1 MRLRRLRR
9 TELPAETVTL
19 ARFLLGAVLVRD
31 TPRGRIAGRIVE
43 TEAYLPG
50 GDPASHAYRGETQ
63 RNRSMYLR
71 RGHAYVY
78 FIYGTWFCLNVTSE
92 APGIGAAILLRAV
105 EPLDGIALME
115 RRRGTA
121 RATDLARGPGRL
133 AAAFGLD
140 RRHDGLDL
148 CAAGSELWLAA
159 GSPPDSI
166 EESVRI
172 GVSLA
177 ADRVLRFFEP
187 ESPFVSGTRRLNER
201 R

>member
-1 MRLRRLRR
+1 V
-9 TELPAETVTL
+9 AL

-31 TPRGRIAGRIVE
+31 TARGRIAGRIVE

-50 GDPASHAYRGETQ
+50 GVDPASHAFRGETQ

-78 FIYGTWFCLNVTSE
+78 LIYGVWFCLNVTSE
-92 APGIGAAILLRAV
+92 AAGTGAAVLLRAV
-105 EPLDGIALME
+105 EPLEGIVLM
-115 RRRGTA
+115 RLRRGTE
-121 RATDLARGPGRL
+121 RAADLARGPGRL

-159 GSPPDSI
+159 GAPAASI
-166 EESVRI
+166 GASVRI

-177 ADRVLRFFEP
+177 ADRELRFFVP
-187 ESPFVSGTRRLNER
+187 DSAYVSGPRRLNER
-201 R
+201 G